1 MGWTFGDEIRTRGAT
16 MNTDDDATRKRA
28 ELDAA
33 EDELHA
39 AWAAADAAWAISDAE
54 YSAAMDAARAAWAAW
69 HAKKTKL
76 IQVQPLEFGLM
87 IQWTRRG

>member
-1 MGWTFGDEIRTRGAT
+1 
-16 MNTDDDATRKRA
+16 MNADDDATHKRA

-33 EDELHA
+33 EDALHA
-39 AWAAADAAWAISDAE
+39 AWAAADAAWAISDTE

-76 IQVQPLEFGLM
+76 VQILTAGDWVDDSAGKGGE
-87 IQWTRRG
+87 